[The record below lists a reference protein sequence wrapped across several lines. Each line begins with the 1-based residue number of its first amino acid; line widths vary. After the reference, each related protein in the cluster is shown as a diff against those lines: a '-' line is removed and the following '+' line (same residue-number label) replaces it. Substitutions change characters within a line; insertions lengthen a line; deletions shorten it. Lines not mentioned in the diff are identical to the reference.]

1 MKSGIG
7 RFAVLGA
14 AAATAALVAVPMQAM
29 ASGGTIT
36 FSGMIVAPQL
46 EVSVAPAPVQAGA
59 RVNTAGGRLAAA
71 GSAVTLT
78 FSAEP
83 GVVAGANVALQVINS
98 AKARDALAERFVD
111 GRGHVFSA
119 ASDGHYRVGR
129 DGGVLSLASK
139 RAAQDT
145 QVIVVV
151 SYD

>member
-1 MKSGIG
+1 MKTGTG
-7 RFAVLGA
+7 RFGVLSAAVVM
-14 AAATAALVAVPMQAM
+14 AALVAVPLQAM
-29 ASGGTIT
+29 ASDGTIT

-46 EVSVAPAPVQAGA
+46 EVSAAPAPVQAGPH
-59 RVNTAGGRLAAA
+59 VNAAGGRLTAA

-78 FSAEP
+78 FGAEP
-83 GVVAGANVALQVINS
+83 GVVAGANVALQVING

-111 GRGHVFSA
+111 GSGHVFRA
-119 ASDGHYRVGR
+119 GSDGRYRIGR
-129 DGGVLSLASK
+129 DGGALSLASK